1 LIGITCPA
9 LPGFSRPRFFTG
21 SREPMKLSVDL
32 HGLSRRETALDKAN
46 TCFHPAISGVVADCH
61 RPILESTTGRR
72 SAHGGVSQP
81 RLAALALPQRA
92 ATVWPANL

>member
-32 HGLSRRETALDKAN
+32 HGLSRQETALDKAN
-46 TCFHPAISGVVADCH
+46 TCFHPAISGLW
-61 RPILESTTGRR
+61 PIVTVLSWNRQPAGGRLT
-72 SAHGGVSQP
+72 AV
-81 RLAALALPQRA
+81 
-92 ATVWPANL
+92 